1 MSSLKEMIMAEKK
14 SEQESKKKSQ
24 QAFTG
29 CPVGGFFEDL
39 EQAFGKKSPF
49 FEHMTQSKLEFM
61 KGIRSLLDARI
72 DNLEKRRSGGAG
84 KKMTK
89 IKVE

>member
-1 MSSLKEMIMAEKK
+1 MAEKK
-14 SEQESKKKSQ
+14 SEQKT
-24 QAFTG
+24 TG
-29 CPVGGFFEDL
+29 CPVGSFFEDL
-39 EQAFGKKSPF
+39 EKAFGKKSPF

-61 KGIRSLLDARI
+61 KGIRSLLDERI
-72 DNLEKRRSGGAG
+72 ENLEKKRSGNPG

>member
-1 MSSLKEMIMAEKK
+1 MVEKK
-14 SEQESKKKSQ
+14 SEQE
-24 QAFTG
+24 TDG
-29 CPVGGFFEDL
+29 CPVGSFFEDL
-39 EQAFGKKSPF
+39 EKIFGKKSDF

-72 DNLEKRRSGGAG
+72 ENLEKKRSGHAK

-89 IKVE
+89 IRVE

>member
-1 MSSLKEMIMAEKK
+1 MIMAEKK
-14 SEQESKKKSQ
+14 REQESRKKRQ
-24 QAFTG
+24 QTFTG
-29 CPVGGFFEDL
+29 CPVGSFFEDL
-39 EQAFGKKSPF
+39 EQAFGKKSRF

-72 DNLEKRRSGGAG
+72 DNLEKRRSGGAEG
-84 KKMTK
+84 KMTK

>member
-1 MSSLKEMIMAEKK
+1 MAEKK
-14 SEQESKKKSQ
+14 SEQET
-24 QAFTG
+24 AG
-29 CPVGGFFEDL
+29 CPAGNFFEDL
-39 EQAFGKKSPF
+39 EKAFGKKSQF

-72 DNLEKRRSGGAG
+72 ENLEKKRSGNPA

>member
-1 MSSLKEMIMAEKK
+1 MAEKK
-14 SEQESKKKSQ
+14 SEQET
-24 QAFTG
+24 TG
-29 CPVGGFFEDL
+29 CPVGSFFEDL
-39 EQAFGKKSPF
+39 EKAFGKKSPF

-61 KGIRSLLDARI
+61 KGIRSLLEERI
-72 DNLEKRRSGGAG
+72 ENLEKKRSGNPG

>member
-1 MSSLKEMIMAEKK
+1 MTEKK
-14 SEQESKKKSQ
+14 SEQES
-24 QAFTG
+24 TG

-39 EQAFGKKSPF
+39 EQAFGKKSQF

-61 KGIRSLLDARI
+61 KGVRSVLDAHI
-72 DNLEKRRSGGAG
+72 ENLEKKRSDDPDQ
-84 KKMTK
+84 KMTK

>member
-1 MSSLKEMIMAEKK
+1 MDQKK
-14 SEQESKKKSQ
+14 SEQASP
-24 QAFTG
+24 G
-29 CPVGGFFEDL
+29 CAVGSLL
-39 EQAFGKKSPF
+39 EGLEKVFGKKSPF

-61 KGIRSLLDARI
+61 KGLRSLLDARI
-72 DNLEKRRSGGAG
+72 EHLEKKKSGNSA

>member
-1 MSSLKEMIMAEKK
+1 MTEKK
-14 SEQESKKKSQ
+14 SERKT
-24 QAFTG
+24 AG
-29 CPVGGFFEDL
+29 CPVGSFFEDL
-39 EQAFGKKSPF
+39 EKACGEKSQF
-49 FEHMTQSKLEFM
+49 FEHMSQSKLEFM

-72 DNLEKRRSGGAG
+72 DNLEKKRSGNSA

>member
-1 MSSLKEMIMAEKK
+1 MIMAEKK
-14 SEQESKKKSQ
+14 SEQET
-24 QAFTG
+24 AG
-29 CPVGGFFEDL
+29 CPVGSFLEDL
-39 EQAFGKKSPF
+39 EKVFGKKSQF

-72 DNLEKRRSGGAG
+72 DHLEKMRSGKAG

>member
-1 MSSLKEMIMAEKK
+1 MIMTEKK
-14 SEQESKKKSQ
+14 SEQKT
-24 QAFTG
+24 AG
-29 CPVGGFFEDL
+29 CPVGSFFEDL
-39 EQAFGKKSPF
+39 EKAFGGKSQF
-49 FEHMTQSKLEFM
+49 FEHMSQSKLEFM

-72 DNLEKRRSGGAG
+72 DNLEKKRSGNSA

>member
-1 MSSLKEMIMAEKK
+1 MAEKK
-14 SEQESKKKSQ
+14 SEQET
-24 QAFTG
+24 TG
-29 CPVGGFFEDL
+29 CPVGSFLEDL
-39 EQAFGKKSPF
+39 EKTFGKKTPF

-72 DNLEKRRSGGAG
+72 DSLEKKRSGNPA

>member
-1 MSSLKEMIMAEKK
+1 MIMAEKK
-14 SEQESKKKSQ
+14 SEQES
-24 QAFTG
+24 TG

-39 EQAFGKKSPF
+39 EQAFGKKSQF

>member
-1 MSSLKEMIMAEKK
+1 MEEKK
-14 SEQESKKKSQ
+14 SEQASQ
-24 QAFTG
+24 G
-29 CPVGGFFEDL
+29 CPVGSFFEDL
-39 EQAFGKKSPF
+39 EKVFGKKSPF

-72 DNLEKRRSGGAG
+72 DHLEKMSSGKDG

>member
-1 MSSLKEMIMAEKK
+1 MAEKK
-14 SEQESKKKSQ
+14 SEQET
-24 QAFTG
+24 TG

-39 EQAFGKKSPF
+39 EKAFGKKSPF

-61 KGIRSLLDARI
+61 KGVRSVLDAHI
-72 DNLEKRRSGGAG
+72 ENLEKKRSEDPAQ
-84 KKMTK
+84 KMTK

>member
-1 MSSLKEMIMAEKK
+1 MAEKK
-14 SEQESKKKSQ
+14 SEQET
-24 QAFTG
+24 TG

-39 EQAFGKKSPF
+39 EQAFGKKSQF

-72 DNLEKRRSGGAG
+72 DNLEKRHAGKSG
-84 KKMTK
+84 KKMTR

>member
-1 MSSLKEMIMAEKK
+1 MAEKK
-14 SEQESKKKSQ
+14 SKQET
-24 QAFTG
+24 TG
-29 CPVGGFFEDL
+29 CPVGSFFEDL
-39 EQAFGKKSPF
+39 EKTFGKKTPF

-72 DNLEKRRSGGAG
+72 DHLEKMRSGKSG

>member
-1 MSSLKEMIMAEKK
+1 MAEKK
-14 SEQESKKKSQ
+14 SEQKTTS
-24 QAFTG
+24 

-39 EQAFGKKSPF
+39 EQAFGKKSQF

-72 DNLEKRRSGGAG
+72 DNLEKRRSGESG